1 MSSKAYRK
9 ETVSVRDCTTVGG
22 KKKTKSNL
30 GGKVLF
36 HLHLGITI
44 CHLGKSQQELRQGR
58 NLEAGNEAQAMEEC
72 CLVARFSW
80 FAQPAFL

>member
-30 GGKVLF
+30 GGKLDFSFTAPGHSLSSSKVRAGF
-36 HLHLGITI
+36 WR
-44 CHLGKSQQELRQGR
+44 QELKQR
-58 NLEAGNEAQAMEEC
+58 
-72 CLVARFSW
+72 S
-80 FAQPAFL
+80 